1 MKTIYNLMLIVLS
14 ILMLGACKKDEME
27 LDKGSTPLKLEISE
41 ETVVLSQFVEDKE
54 AVKFSWGAGSNQGTG
69 AAISYLFEM
78 DLKDNNFAGG
88 IKKNIGKTDSHF
100 ISYTNKELNDSL
112 KTVWNIPVDDEK
124 TYTFE
129 ARVTA
134 VVADPSVETQI
145 SNVVVFDVQPYKY
158 RTLRL
163 YLIGDATPGGWNIE
177 QATLMTMDA
186 ENKDVFTWEG
196 TLSNKSFRFICQ
208 NTSGTWWPGYVKDP
222 DNEGKAKY
230 FATEPA
236 GEDDVKFII
245 NAPGIYRITINT
257 STLDVVIDPIDVE
270 EPEPELYL
278 IGGATTGGWDVP
290 QATKMNY
297 IEDSQSFEWEG
308 TLKTGDFRFVCQNIS
323 GMFWPGYAK
332 DANADNKMVYFETA
346 PSSEQDI
353 SFDIDKPGIY
363 KITANTSSLDV
374 NIQPIS
380 VQEPAPELYLI
391 GDATP
396 GDWEIMNA
404 TEMSYNEA
412 DKTFEWNGNLNSGE
426 LKFICQRIP
435 DKWWPGYVKDPDND
449 GKAKYFATEPAG
461 ENDVKFTISES
472 GEYYVSLNTETLEVV
487 IRKQDDITV
496 LYDNMWM
503 VGDATPGGWEWNSM
517 VKMAQSE
524 QNGNIFTWTG
534 HLNTGE
540 IKFSLDGPTVGAFS
554 GNFVFATKENA
565 SILDDT
571 NIVIRN
577 TDGKDYKWKLSEQEA
592 GTYTITINFN
602 TNKISFEKQN

>member
-14 ILMLGACKKDEME
+14 ILMLGSCKRDEME

-41 ETVVLSQFVEDKE
+41 DTVVLSQFVEDKK

-112 KTVWNIPVDDEK
+112 KTVWNIPVDDEE

-134 VVADPSVETQI
+134 VVSDTSVETQI

-163 YLIGDATPGGWNIE
+163 YLIGDATLGGWNIE

-196 TLSNKSFRFICQ
+196 TLLKNGFRFICQ

-236 GEDDVKFII
+236 GEDDVKFMI
-245 NAPGIYRITINT
+245 NAPGVYRVTINT

-278 IGGATTGGWDVP
+278 IGDATTGGWDVP

-308 TLKTGDFRFVCQNIS
+308 TLKAGDFRFVCQNIS
-323 GMFWPGYAK
+323 GMFWPGY
-332 DANADNKMVYFETA
+332 
-346 PSSEQDI
+346 
-353 SFDIDKPGIY
+353 
-363 KITANTSSLDV
+363 
-374 NIQPIS
+374 
-380 VQEPAPELYLI
+380 
-391 GDATP
+391 
-396 GDWEIMNA
+396 
-404 TEMSYNEA
+404 
-412 DKTFEWNGNLNSGE
+412 
-426 LKFICQRIP
+426 
-435 DKWWPGYVKDPDND
+435 VKDPINE
-449 GKAKYFATEPAG
+449 GLAKYFDAQPADG
-461 ENDVKFTISES
+461 EDIKFTISDA
-472 GEYYVSLNTETLEVV
+472 GKYYVSLNTETLEVV
-487 IRKQDDITV
+487 IRKQDDVTA
-496 LYDNMWM
+496 LYDNVWM
-503 VGDATPGGWEWNSM
+503 IGDATPNKWVWNSM
-517 VKMAQSE
+517 VEMTQSE
-524 QNGNIFTWTG
+524 ENGNIFTWTG
-534 HLNTGE
+534 HLNAGE
-540 IKFSLDGPTVGAFS
+540 IKFSLDGPTADAFS
-554 GNFVFATKENA
+554 GNFVFAKKENA
-565 SILDDT
+565 SIFNDT
-571 NIVIRN
+571 DIDIRN
-577 TDGKDYKWKLSEQEA
+577 TDDKDYKWKLSEQEA
-592 GTYTITINFN
+592 GTYTITIDFN

>member
-1 MKTIYNLMLIVLS
+1 
-14 ILMLGACKKDEME
+14 
-27 LDKGSTPLKLEISE
+27 
-41 ETVVLSQFVEDKE
+41 
-54 AVKFSWGAGSNQGTG
+54 
-69 AAISYLFEM
+69 
-78 DLKDNNFAGG
+78 
-88 IKKNIGKTDSHF
+88 
-100 ISYTNKELNDSL
+100 
-112 KTVWNIPVDDEK
+112 WNIPVGDEE

-134 VVADPSVETQI
+134 VVSDPSVETQI

-158 RTLRL
+158 RTLKL

-196 TLSNKSFRFICQ
+196 TLLKNGFRFICQ
-208 NTSGTWWPGYVKDP
+208 NTSGTWWPGYVKDS

-236 GEDDVKFII
+236 GEDDVKFMI
-245 NAPGIYRITINT
+245 NAPGVYRVTINT

-278 IGGATTGGWDVP
+278 IGDATTGGWDVP

-297 IEDSQSFEWEG
+297 IESAQAFEWEG
-308 TLKTGDFRFVCQNIS
+308 ALKAGKFRFVCQNIS

-332 DANADNKMVYFETA
+332 DANDDNKMVYFETA

-391 GDATP
+391 GNATP
-396 GDWEIMNA
+396 GGWEIMNA

-412 DKTFEWNGNLNSGE
+412 DKTFEWNGNLISGE
-426 LKFICQRIP
+426 LRFICQRIP
-435 DKWWPGYVKDPDND
+435 GTWWPGYVKDPVNE
-449 GKAKYFATEPAG
+449 GKAKYFDAQPADG
-461 ENDVKFTISES
+461 EDIKFTISDA
-472 GEYYVSLNTETLEVV
+472 GKYYVILNTETLEVV
-487 IRKQDDITV
+487 IRKQDDVTV
-496 LYDNMWM
+496 LYDNVWM
-503 VGDATPGGWEWNSM
+503 IGDATPIGWSWKDM
-517 VKMAQSE
+517 VEMNQSE

-534 HLNTGE
+534 HLNAGE
-540 IKFSLDGPTVGAFS
+540 IKFSLDGPTANAFS
-554 GNFVFATKENA
+554 GYLVYATKQDA
-565 SILDDT
+565 SIFNDT
-571 NIVIRN
+571 DIDIRN
-577 TDGKDYKWKLSEQEA
+577 SGEDYKWKLSELEA

>member
-14 ILMLGACKKDEME
+14 ILMLGSCKKDEME

-41 ETVVLSQFVEDKE
+41 DTVVLSQFVEDKE

-112 KTVWNIPVDDEK
+112 KTVWNIPVDDEE

-134 VVADPSVETQI
+134 VVSDPSVETQI

-158 RTLRL
+158 RNLRL

-196 TLSNKSFRFICQ
+196 TL
-208 NTSGTWWPGYVKDP
+208 
-222 DNEGKAKY
+222 KAD
-230 FATEPA
+230 E
-236 GEDDVKFII
+236 
-245 NAPGIYRITINT
+245 
-257 STLDVVIDPIDVE
+257 
-270 EPEPELYL
+270 
-278 IGGATTGGWDVP
+278 
-290 QATKMNY
+290 
-297 IEDSQSFEWEG
+297 
-308 TLKTGDFRFVCQNIS
+308 FRFVCQSIS

-332 DANADNKMVYFETA
+332 DANADNKMIYFETQ
-346 PSSEQDI
+346 PSSEQDK
-353 SFDIDKPGIY
+353 SFDIKKPGKY

-380 VQEPAPELYLI
+380 VQEPDPELYLI
-391 GDATP
+391 GGATP
-396 GDWEIMNA
+396 GGWEIMNA
-404 TEMSYNEA
+404 KKMSYNAAE
-412 DKTFEWNGNLNSGE
+412 KTFEWNDNLNIGD
-426 LKFICQRIP
+426 LRFICQQEPRT
-435 DKWWPGYVKDPDND
+435 WWPGYVMDPEKE
-449 GKAKYFATEPAG
+449 GKAKYFNDYPAKG
-461 ENDVKFTISES
+461 EDIKFIISEA
-472 GEYYVSLNTETLEVV
+472 GKYYVSLNTETLDVV
-487 IRKQDDITV
+487 IRKQYENV
-496 LYDNMWM
+496 WVY
-503 VGDATPGGWEWNSM
+503 GDATPGGWTWENM
-517 VKMAQSE
+517 GKMTQSE

-534 HLNTGE
+534 DLKAGQ
-540 IKFSLDGPTVGAFS
+540 IKFSLDGPTVEPFTGY
-554 GNFVFATKENA
+554 FVYATKTDA
-565 SILDDT
+565 SIFNDT
-571 NIVIRN
+571 DIDIRN
-577 TDGKDYKWKLSEQEA
+577 SGEDRKWKLTEQEA

>member
-41 ETVVLSQFVEDKE
+41 DTVVLSQFVEDKE

-112 KTVWNIPVDDEK
+112 KTVWNIPVDDEE

-134 VVADPSVETQI
+134 VVSDPSVETQI

-196 TLSNKSFRFICQ
+196 KLLKNGFRFICQ

-236 GEDDVKFII
+236 GEDDVKFMI
-245 NAPGIYRITINT
+245 NAPGVYRVTINT

-308 TLKTGDFRFVCQNIS
+308 TLKAGDFRFVCQNIS

-332 DANADNKMVYFETA
+332 DANADNKMVYFETE

-380 VQEPAPELYLI
+380 VQEPTVLYDNVWMI

-396 GDWEIMNA
+396 IGWSLDKMV
-404 TEMSYNEA
+404 EM
-412 DKTFEWNGNLNSGE
+412 T
-426 LKFICQRIP
+426 
-435 DKWWPGYVKDPDND
+435 
-449 GKAKYFATEPAG
+449 
-461 ENDVKFTISES
+461 
-472 GEYYVSLNTETLEVV
+472 
-487 IRKQDDITV
+487 
-496 LYDNMWM
+496 
-503 VGDATPGGWEWNSM
+503 
-517 VKMAQSE
+517 QSE
-524 QNGNIFTWTG
+524 ENGNIFTWTG
-534 HLNTGE
+534 NLKVGE
-540 IKFSLDGPTVGAFS
+540 IKFSLEGPTAKDFS
-554 GNFVFATKENA
+554 GYFVYATKKDA
-565 SILDDT
+565 SIFNDT
-571 NIVIRN
+571 DIDIRN
-577 TDGKDYKWKLSEQEA
+577 SGEDYKWKLSEQEA

>member
-14 ILMLGACKKDEME
+14 ILMLGSCKKDEME

-41 ETVVLSQFVEDKE
+41 DTVVLSQFVEDKE

-112 KTVWNIPVDDEK
+112 KTVWNIPVDDEE

-134 VVADPSVETQI
+134 VVSDPSVETQI

-196 TLSNKSFRFICQ
+196 TLLKNGFRFICQ

-236 GEDDVKFII
+236 GEDDVKFMI
-245 NAPGIYRITINT
+245 NAPGVYRVTINT

-270 EPEPELYL
+270 EPEPE
-278 IGGATTGGWDVP
+278 
-290 QATKMNY
+290 
-297 IEDSQSFEWEG
+297 
-308 TLKTGDFRFVCQNIS
+308 
-323 GMFWPGYAK
+323 
-332 DANADNKMVYFETA
+332 
-346 PSSEQDI
+346 
-353 SFDIDKPGIY
+353 
-363 KITANTSSLDV
+363 
-374 NIQPIS
+374 
-380 VQEPAPELYLI
+380 
-391 GDATP
+391 
-396 GDWEIMNA
+396 
-404 TEMSYNEA
+404 
-412 DKTFEWNGNLNSGE
+412 NG
-426 LKFICQRIP
+426 
-435 DKWWPGYVKDPDND
+435 
-449 GKAKYFATEPAG
+449 
-461 ENDVKFTISES
+461 
-472 GEYYVSLNTETLEVV
+472 
-487 IRKQDDITV
+487 
-496 LYDNMWM
+496 
-503 VGDATPGGWEWNSM
+503 
-517 VKMAQSE
+517 
-524 QNGNIFTWTG
+524 
-534 HLNTGE
+534 
-540 IKFSLDGPTVGAFS
+540 
-554 GNFVFATKENA
+554 
-565 SILDDT
+565 
-571 NIVIRN
+571 
-577 TDGKDYKWKLSEQEA
+577 
-592 GTYTITINFN
+592 
-602 TNKISFEKQN
+602 

>member
-14 ILMLGACKKDEME
+14 ILMLGSCKKDEME

-41 ETVVLSQFVEDKE
+41 DTVVLSQFVEDKE

-112 KTVWNIPVDDEK
+112 KTVWNIPVDDEE

-134 VVADPSVETQI
+134 VVSDPSVETQI
-145 SNVVVFDVQPYKY
+145 SNVVVFDVKPYKY

-196 TLSNKSFRFICQ
+196 TLLKNGFRFICQ
-208 NTSGTWWPGYVKDP
+208 NTSGTWWPGYVKDS

-236 GEDDVKFII
+236 GEDDVKFMI
-245 NAPGIYRITINT
+245 NAPGVYRVTINT

-297 IEDSQSFEWEG
+297 IESAQAFEWEG
-308 TLKTGDFRFVCQNIS
+308 ELKNGEFRFVCQNIS

-332 DANADNKMVYFETA
+332 DANDDNKMVYFETT
-346 PSSEQDI
+346 PSLEQDK
-353 SFDIDKPGIY
+353 SFDIDKPGTY
-363 KITANTSSLDV
+363 KITANTSSLIV
-374 NIQPIS
+374 TVEPIS
-380 VQEPAPELYLI
+380 VQEPDPELYLI
-391 GDATP
+391 GSATL
-396 GDWEIMNA
+396 GSWEITAA
-404 TEMSYNEA
+404 TGMSYNKAE
-412 DKTFEWNGNLNSGE
+412 KTFEWNGNLNSGE

-435 DKWWPGYVKDPDND
+435 DTWWPGYVKDPDYED
-449 GKAKYFATEPAG
+449 KAKYFATDPG
-461 ENDVKFTISES
+461 KDNDVKFKISEA
-472 GEYYVSLNTETLEVV
+472 GKYYVSLNTETLDVV
-487 IRKQDDITV
+487 IRKQDDVTV
-496 LYDNMWM
+496 LYENVWM
-503 VGDATPGGWEWNSM
+503 YGDATPGGWSWDNM
-517 VKMAQSE
+517 VEMTQSE

-534 HLNTGE
+534 HLNAGE
-540 IKFSLDGPTVGAFS
+540 IKFSLDGPTVDAFS

>member
-14 ILMLGACKKDEME
+14 ILMLGSCKKDEME

-41 ETVVLSQFVEDKE
+41 DTVVLSQFVEDKE

-112 KTVWNIPVDDEK
+112 KTVWNIPVDDEE

-134 VVADPSVETQI
+134 VVSDPSVETQI

-196 TLSNKSFRFICQ
+196 TLLKNGFRFICQ
-208 NTSGTWWPGYVKDP
+208 NTSGTWWPGYVKDSE
-222 DNEGKAKY
+222 NEGKAKY
-230 FATEPA
+230 FATQPA
-236 GEDDVKFII
+236 GYDDVKFII
-245 NAPGIYRITINT
+245 NAPGVYRVTINT

-278 IGGATTGGWDVP
+278 IGPATTGGWNVP

-297 IEDSQSFEWEG
+297 IASAQAFEWEG
-308 TLKTGDFRFVCQNIS
+308 ALKKGQFRFVCQNIS

-332 DANADNKMVYFETA
+332 VANDDKMVYFETT

-353 SFDIDKPGIY
+353 PFDIDKPGIY

-374 NIQPIS
+374 NIQPIN

-391 GDATP
+391 GGATP
-396 GDWEIMNA
+396 GGWEIMNA

-426 LKFICQRIP
+426 LRFICQRKS
-435 DKWWPGYVKDPDND
+435 DGWWPGYVKDPVNE
-449 GKAKYFATEPAG
+449 GKAKYFDAQPADG
-461 ENDVKFTISES
+461 EDIKFTISEA
-472 GEYYVSLNTETLEVV
+472 GKYYVSLNTETLEVV
-487 IRKQDDITV
+487 IRKQDDVTAQ
-496 LYDNMWM
+496 YDNVWM
-503 VGDATPGGWEWNSM
+503 IGDATPKGWSWDNM
-517 VKMAQSE
+517 VKMNQSE

-534 HLNTGE
+534 HLNAGE
-540 IKFSLDGPTVGAFS
+540 IKFSLDGPTANAFS
-554 GNFVFATKENA
+554 GYFVYATKKDA
-565 SILDDT
+565 SIFNDT
-571 NIVIRN
+571 DIDIRN
-577 TDGKDYKWKLSEQEA
+577 SGEDYKWKLSEQEA

>member
-1 MKTIYNLMLIVLS
+1 MKTIYNLMLIALS

-41 ETVVLSQFVEDKE
+41 DAVVLSQFVEDKE

-124 TYTFE
+124 SYTFE

-134 VVADPSVETQI
+134 VVSDPSVETQI
-145 SNVVVFDVQPYKY
+145 SNVIVFDVQPYKY

-196 TLSNKSFRFICQ
+196 KLLKKDFRFICQ
-208 NTSGTWWPGYVKDP
+208 NTSGSWWPGYVKDS

-236 GEDDVKFII
+236 GEDDIKFMID
-245 NAPGIYRITINT
+245 APGIYRITINT

-270 EPEPELYL
+270 DPEPELYL
-278 IGGATTGGWDVP
+278 IGDATTGGWNVP

-297 IEDSQSFEWEG
+297 IESAQSFEWEG
-308 TLKTGDFRFVCQNIS
+308 TLKSGEFRFVCQNIS
-323 GMFWPGYAK
+323 GMFWPGYVK
-332 DANADNKMVYFETA
+332 D
-346 PSSEQDI
+346 QDI
-353 SFDIDKPGIY
+353 
-363 KITANTSSLDV
+363 
-374 NIQPIS
+374 
-380 VQEPAPELYLI
+380 
-391 GDATP
+391 
-396 GDWEIMNA
+396 
-404 TEMSYNEA
+404 
-412 DKTFEWNGNLNSGE
+412 
-426 LKFICQRIP
+426 
-435 DKWWPGYVKDPDND
+435 D
-449 GKAKYFATEPAG
+449 GKAIYFATEPAG
-461 ENDVKFTISES
+461 DNDVKFTISEV
-472 GEYYVSLNTETLEVV
+472 GEYYVSLNTKTFEVV
-487 IRKQDDITV
+487 IRKQDDVTV
-496 LYDNMWM
+496 RYDNVWM
-503 VGDATPGGWEWNSM
+503 IGDATPGEWTWEQM
-517 VKMAQSE
+517 VKKTQSE
-524 QNGNIFTWTG
+524 HNGNIFTWTG
-534 HLNTGE
+534 HLNAGE
-540 IKFSLDGPTVGAFS
+540 IKFSLDGPNAEAFR
-554 GNFVFATKENA
+554 GDFVYATKKDA
-565 SILDDT
+565 SIFNDT
-571 NIVIRN
+571 DIDIRN
-577 TDGKDYKWKLSEQEA
+577 SGEDYKWKLSEQEA
-592 GTYTITINFN
+592 GTYTITIDFN

>member
-1 MKTIYNLMLIVLS
+1 MKTVYNLMLVIS
-14 ILMLGACKKDEME
+14 SMLMFVSCDRNDME
-27 LDKGSTPLKLEISE
+27 LDKGSTPLELSISE
-41 ETVVLSQFVEDKE
+41 ENVVLSQFVEDKE

-69 AAISYLFEM
+69 AAISYVFEM

-100 ISYTNKELNDSL
+100 ISYTNKQLNDSM
-112 KTVWNIPVDDEK
+112 KTVWSIPTDDEQ

-145 SNVVVFDVQPYKY
+145 SNVVTFDVTPYKL

-177 QATLMTMDA
+177 QATIMTMDT
-186 ENKDVFTWEG
+186 ENKDIFTWEG
-196 TLSNKSFRFICQ
+196 TLLKNSFRFICQ

-222 DNEGKAKY
+222 DNEGKAKF

-236 GEDDVKFII
+236 GEDDIKFMI
-245 NAPGIYRITINT
+245 NAPGIYRVTINT

-278 IGGATTGGWDVP
+278 IGDATTGGWDVP

-308 TLKTGDFRFVCQNIS
+308 TLKVGNFRFVCQNIS
-323 GMFWPGYAK
+323 GMFWPGYTK
-332 DANADNKMVYFETA
+332 DADADNKMVYFETA

-353 SFDIDKPGIY
+353 SFDIDKPGTY
-363 KITANTSSLDV
+363 KITANTSSLIV
-374 NIQPIS
+374 TVEPIS
-380 VQEPAPELYLI
+380 VQEPDPELYLI
-391 GDATP
+391 GSATP
-396 GDWEIMNA
+396 GSWEITAA

-412 DKTFEWNGNLNSGE
+412 DKTFEWNGNLEIGE

-435 DKWWPGYVKDPDND
+435 STWWPGYVKDPVND
-449 GKAKYFATEPAG
+449 GKAKYFSTDPG
-461 ENDVKFTISES
+461 NDNDVKFTISEA
-472 GEYYVSLNTETLEVV
+472 GEYYVSLNTETLDVV
-487 IRKQDDITV
+487 ISKQDDVTV
-496 LYDNMWM
+496 LYDNVWM
-503 VGDATPGGWEWNSM
+503 IGDATPEGWSWDNM
-517 VKMAQSE
+517 VKMTQSE

-534 HLNTGE
+534 HLNAGE
-540 IKFSLDGPTVGAFS
+540 IKFSLDGPTVESFTGY
-554 GNFVFATKENA
+554 FVYATTPNA
-565 SILDDT
+565 SIFSDT
-571 NIVIRN
+571 DIEIRN
-577 TDGKDYKWKLSEQEA
+577 TGDDIKWKLSDQEA
-592 GTYTITINFN
+592 GTYTITIDFN